1 MPANNVQGHNALL
14 PLLDLFKEY
23 PITEGNILE
32 IGCFE
37 GRNLKELSKQFSSR
51 TIHGI
56 DPFISDGKV
65 PDYGLNKMD
74 GMKETKR
81 LLYENI
87 HGLDNVKFYET
98 KTSDF
103 LSKFSKQ
110 DIEDFDIGVCIID
123 GYHTK
128 EMAMI
133 DFQLAE
139 IALQLDAE
147 KKDAPAK
154 LLIIDDTYIPEIFE
168 VFEHVNDKYKKII
181 TQVSHT
187 HSEGTMSFHA
197 SVVRFW

>member
-1 MPANNVQGHNALL
+1 MLDNIIKGHSFSLL
-14 PLLDLFKEY
+14 PLSSIWEIFS
-23 PITEGNILE
+23 ITEGNILE

-37 GRNLKELSKQFSSR
+37 GRNLTDLSKQFPNR

-65 PDYGLNKMD
+65 PDYGLNKID
-74 GMKETKR
+74 GMKQTRR
-81 LLYENI
+81 LLHENI
-87 HGLDNVKFYET
+87 AGLDNVRFHEM

-103 LSKFSKQ
+103 MSKFSKKEIV
-110 DIEDFDIGVCIID
+110 DLDIGVCIID

-139 IALQLDAE
+139 IALQLDD
-147 KKDAPAK
+147 KKENATSK
-154 LLIIDDTYIPEIFE
+154 LLIIDDTSIPEIFE
-168 VFEHVNDKYKKII
+168 VFEYVNKKYEKII
-181 TQVSHT
+181 TQVIHT
-187 HSEGTMSFHA
+187 FSEGIPFHS

>member
-1 MPANNVQGHNALL
+1 
-14 PLLDLFKEY
+14 
-23 PITEGNILE
+23 
-32 IGCFE
+32 
-37 GRNLKELSKQFSSR
+37 
-51 TIHGI
+51 
-56 DPFISDGKV
+56 
-65 PDYGLNKMD
+65 MD